1 MDADMG
7 SGKKR
12 LIEPEQLKMVIALL
26 LVAIVAALLLG
37 LTDMVTRAPIAEA
50 QKAALHKALGQ
61 VLPPHANDPLEEM
74 ITIKPVGSDKPKQFY
89 PARDRSGKITG
100 MAWQVIAPDGYS
112 GSIYILM
119 GVLPDGSVYA
129 IRITSHRETPGLG
142 DGITNNSDWLN
153 SFAGR
158 TLDNVRWKVKKD
170 GGEFDQF
177 TGATITPRAVIRAVK
192 RGLELFRNN
201 RIALLNPKEKAS
213 TDKAAADKDRKK
225 DSATNLKKEAAGE

>member
-7 SGKKR
+7 SGKNR
-12 LIEPEQLKMVIALL
+12 LIEAEQVKMVIALL
-26 LVAIVAALLLG
+26 VVAIVATLLLG

-50 QKAALHKALGQ
+50 EKAALHKALGQ

-89 PARDRSGKITG
+89 PARDESGNITG
-100 MAWQVIAPDGYS
+100 MAWEVIAPDGYS
-112 GSIYILM
+112 GSINILI
-119 GVLPDGSVYA
+119 GLLPDGSIHA

-142 DGITNNSDWLN
+142 DGITHNSDWLN

-177 TGATITPRAVIRAVK
+177 TGATITPRAVIKAVK
-192 RGLELFRNN
+192 QGLELFRNN
-201 RIALLNPKEKAS
+201 RIALLNPKEKAA
-213 TDKAAADKDRKK
+213 TDKVQEN
-225 DSATNLKKEAAGE
+225 SPATSLKKEAAGE